1 MKLVV
6 GLGNPGREYDNTRH
20 NIGFMVLDS
29 FLSGFTLEKK
39 FQAMILKKKIG
50 EEEVLFVKPV
60 TSMNLSGNAVSKI
73 VHYYHLSFQD
83 ILVIQDDLDMDL
95 GKVKLKL
102 NSSSGG
108 HNGIK
113 SIIHSIGTQ
122 DFCRL
127 KIGIA
132 HDRKLDTVSYVL
144 QKFSKEE
151 MTFFQNHFSFYQ
163 DIIST
168 WVLEGAQLAMAKY
181 NSFGGYKH
189 E

>member
-39 FQAMILKKKIG
+39 FQAMILKSKIG
-50 EEEVLFVKPV
+50 DEEVLFVKPV
-60 TSMNLSGNAVSKI
+60 TFMNLSGNAVSKI
-73 VHYYHLSFQD
+73 VNYYHISLQD
-83 ILVIQDDLDMDL
+83 ILIIQDDLDMEL
-95 GKVKLKL
+95 GKIKVKL

-113 SIIHSIGTQ
+113 SIINSIGTQ
-122 DFCRL
+122 NFCRL

-132 HDRKLDTVSYVL
+132 HDKELDTIDYVL

-151 MTFFQNHFSFYQ
+151 MNFFQEHFSLYQ
-163 DIIST
+163 DVIST
-168 WVLEGAQLAMAKY
+168 WVLEGAELAMAKY

>member
-60 TSMNLSGNAVSKI
+60 TFMNLSGNAVSKI

-95 GKVKLKL
+95 GIVKL
-102 NSSSGG
+102 
-108 HNGIK
+108 
-113 SIIHSIGTQ
+113 
-122 DFCRL
+122 
-127 KIGIA
+127 
-132 HDRKLDTVSYVL
+132 
-144 QKFSKEE
+144 
-151 MTFFQNHFSFYQ
+151 
-163 DIIST
+163 
-168 WVLEGAQLAMAKY
+168 
-181 NSFGGYKH
+181 
-189 E
+189 